1 MRVLVVDDQLSMR
14 AVVCAALREVG
25 GIALEEA
32 ADGAQAMLALRGGG
46 IDLVVSDWMM
56 PVKDGITLLREIRA
70 DETLK
75 HLPVILLTGEGKRE
89 QVIEAIKSG
98 ATDYIVK
105 PFAPQTLV
113 DKVKRAMSRQPTAS
127 A

>member
-14 AVVCAALREVG
+14 AVVCAALREIG
-25 GIALEEA
+25 AIQIEEA
-32 ADGAQAMLALRGGG
+32 ADGAQAMLSLRGGG
-46 IDLVVSDWMM
+46 IDLVVCDWMM
-56 PVKDGITLLREIRA
+56 PVKDGITLLREVRA

-89 QVIEAIKSG
+89 QVVEALKSG
-98 ATDYIVK
+98 VTDYIVK
-105 PFAPQTLV
+105 PFAPQVLV
-113 DKVKRAMSRQPTAS
+113 DKVKRALAKRA

>member
-1 MRVLVVDDQLSMR
+1 MRILVVDDQVSMR
-14 AVVCAALREVG
+14 AVACAALREIGAVSVV
-25 GIALEEA
+25 EA
-32 ADGAQAMLALRGGG
+32 ADGALAMLALRGGG

-75 HLPVILLTGEGKRE
+75 HLPVILLTGEGSRE
-89 QVIEAIKSG
+89 QVVEAIQSG

-105 PFAPQTLV
+105 PFAPQALL
-113 DKVKRAMSRQPTAS
+113 DKVKRALTRRS

>member
-14 AVVCAALREVG
+14 AVVCTALREIKGVE
-25 GIALEEA
+25 LYEA
-32 ADGAQAMLALRGGG
+32 ADGAQAWASLRSGG
-46 IDLVVSDWMM
+46 IDMVVSDWMM
-56 PVKDGITLLREIRA
+56 PVKDGISLLRDIRA
-70 DETLK
+70 DENLK
-75 HLPVILLTGEGKRE
+75 GLPVILLTGEGKRE

-105 PFAPQTLV
+105 PFSPQTLV
-113 DKVKRAMSRQPTAS
+113 EKVQRALARRAV